1 MNINANRSKGEVLSS
16 AIALTDQLYEQSY
29 TLKEERRIL
38 LICVGSLL
46 TALHLLSYQC
56 KQPELRVFS
65 EPFHSQ
71 PKHCLRAFPR
81 LWEVEN

>member
-38 LICVGSLL
+38 WICVASLL
-46 TALHLLSYQC
+46 TAQSI
-56 KQPELRVFS
+56 F
-65 EPFHSQ
+65 
-71 PKHCLRAFPR
+71 
-81 LWEVEN
+81 